1 MVRFYVKL
9 KETGGDKM
17 KKSWHDFAA
26 FLLTILTVTW
36 VILTWGLHIS
46 DIVPGGEKGLLYK
59 LIPLFLSIISTVSV
73 FFVTE
78 KLVKWILL
86 SFNILLL
93 ILIFFIYHIGEMGM
107 F

>member
-1 MVRFYVKL
+1 MVSL
-9 KETGGDKM
+9 KGRGGDNM
-17 KKSWHDFAA
+17 KKSWQDFVA

-73 FFVTE
+73 FFVKE

-93 ILIFFIYHIGEMGM
+93 VLIFFIYHVGEIGML
-107 F
+107 